1 MNKYSMARKE
11 LISEIKCVL
20 EETNRTGFDI
30 SNYIKY
36 FNKMKNLLSITIDY
50 LNPPLEVKK

>member
-1 MNKYSMARKE
+1 MNKYTITKKE
-11 LISEIKCVL
+11 LIYEIKCVL

-36 FNKMKNLLSITIDY
+36 FNKMRNLLSIAIDY
-50 LNPPLEVKK
+50 LSSRGDKK

>member
-1 MNKYSMARKE
+1 MNKYSREE
-11 LISEIKCVL
+11 LISEIQRVL

-36 FNKMKNLLSITIDY
+36 FNKMKNLLSIVMDY
-50 LNPPLEVKK
+50 LSSEVIKNE